1 MITDS
6 HNFTWIQNEDR
17 SLWTCSDGRKLI
29 VNPAM
34 DDEQVLAAIESMY
47 AIHIEPEP
55 QTNTQRIAEL
65 EAQVKALLAR
75 LS

>member
-6 HNFTWIQNEDR
+6 QNFIWTPNEDR

-29 VNPAM
+29 VNPTM
-34 DDEQVLAAIESMY
+34 TNEQVISSIDSIY
-47 AIHIEPEP
+47 ASPVLPEP
-55 QTNTQRIAEL
+55 QTDSDRIAEL